1 MRRVEAST
9 VATDLLVGVGL
20 LVLLAATYLLSFVPL
35 GPRAPLVAFGLAVAK
50 MLLIGAFYMHLRRDR
65 AVMWTIALTAFFL
78 LAVLIGLSIGD
89 IVSRD
94 LPPR

>member
-1 MRRVEAST
+1 
-9 VATDLLVGVGL
+9 
-20 LVLLAATYLLSFVPL
+20 
-35 GPRAPLVAFGLAVAK
+35 

-89 IVSRD
+89 IFSRGH
-94 LPPR
+94 PPP